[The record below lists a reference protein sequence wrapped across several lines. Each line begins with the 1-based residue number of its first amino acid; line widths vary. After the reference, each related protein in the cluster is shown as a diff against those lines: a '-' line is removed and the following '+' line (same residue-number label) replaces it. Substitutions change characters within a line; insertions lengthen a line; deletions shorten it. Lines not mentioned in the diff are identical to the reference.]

1 MTADLSTRDRP
12 HMTTLGI
19 DIGGTSTKVAS
30 VEHGICLATAESPR
44 YERPDAVS
52 LRAAVAVA
60 IENLRTKT
68 SNRLFTPAAIG
79 LCLPGARDPDT
90 GIITHAI
97 NVPGLIGQRPADL
110 AAHAAE
116 VLNLSPALPH
126 TIVSDAHA
134 AAYAHWSTAKNK
146 GRLFALSLGT
156 GVGACVLD
164 DGLILKVSGESS
176 GHFGQIDVSLE
187 DIPTSIPVGPDG
199 GRGSLEAY
207 LGLPALRAHFG
218 PRLRAWLDAPS
229 LDSPPIRALVRAL
242 RIAHAIYRPHSIVL
256 LGGVGMSLAPILTV
270 LRARVNDHLTILAR
284 PDWKLEAGTH
294 RHYAAVGAAL
304 LANAQ

>member
-1 MTADLSTRDRP
+1 MTVPTKSP
-12 HMTTLGI
+12 MTTLGI
-19 DIGGTSTKVAS
+19 DIGGTSTKVAR
-30 VEHGICLATAESPR
+30 VDDGACLATAESPR
-44 YERPDAVS
+44 YERPDADS
-52 LRAAVAVA
+52 LRRAVAAA

-68 SNRLFTPAAIG
+68 PTQALAPAAIG
-79 LCLPGARDPDT
+79 LCLPGARDPAT
-90 GIITHAI
+90 GTITHAI
-97 NVPGLIGQRPADL
+97 NVPGLVGQRPAAL
-110 AAHAAE
+110 AAHAAS
-116 VLNLSPALPH
+116 VLAISPALPL

-134 AAYAHWSTAKNK
+134 AAYAHWNAARSK

-187 DIPTSIPVGPDG
+187 EEPASIPVGPDG

-207 LGLPALRAHFG
+207 LGLPALRAHYG
-218 PRLRAWLDAPS
+218 PRLRAWLDAPDINSPS
-229 LDSPPIRALVRAL
+229 LRALTRAL

-256 LGGVGMSLAPILTV
+256 LGGVGMSLAPILTP
-270 LRARVNDHLTILAR
+270 LRARINDHITTLAR

-304 LANAQ
+304 LANAR